1 MDLSAGARV
10 RAHSV
15 AAGDVP
21 LPAAPG
27 TREITDTIVTAA
39 RRGDHQ
45 AFAAIVEHYDDR
57 LRALAFHVLRDPQGL
72 DDALQE
78 AYVRAYRGLSTFRG
92 SSSLGTWLY
101 RLTYTTCLNI
111 LRERSRRPPNA
122 GVEVPDSCGRSAGST
137 DPADLVAGADGFA
150 ALLASLPV
158 EQRAVVV
165 LVDAQGYTYAE
176 AAEILGIPPGTV
188 ASRLAGA
195 REKLRGALSAVD
207 DLPSSVPEEVQR

>member
-10 RAHSV
+10 RSEG
-15 AAGDVP
+15 AGAVDVP
-21 LPAAPG
+21 SQAATG
-27 TREITDTIVTAA
+27 AHEIADAIVSAA

-57 LRALAFHVLRDPQGL
+57 LRALAFHLLRDPQIL

-78 AYVRAYRGLSTFRG
+78 AYVRAYRGLSKFRG
-92 SSSLGTWLY
+92 SSSLGTWLH

-111 LRERSRRPPNA
+111 LRERSRRPACA
-122 GVEVPDSCGRSAGST
+122 GAEFPESCAVSA
-137 DPADLVAGADGFA
+137 DPADLIAGADRLA
-150 ALLASLPV
+150 MLLASLPV

-176 AAEILGIPPGTV
+176 AAVILGIPPGTV
-188 ASRLAGA
+188 ASRLVSA
-195 REKLRGALSAVD
+195 REKLRGALSAAD
-207 DLPSSVPEEVQR
+207 DRPSSAPEEVQR